1 MKQDNTKLAIKY
13 KKTAD
18 LTPYA
23 KNSRTHSDTQ
33 IAQLVASLQEFGFT
47 NPILLDGA
55 NGIIAGHGRLKA
67 AQQLGYETVP
77 TIELGNMSD
86 EQRRAYIIA
95 DNKLALNAGWD
106 TEMLAFEI
114 ESLQDAG
121 YDLGLTG
128 FNADELKALTIDEQE
143 QDEGD
148 YKEPVDENRNLLMIE
163 CIGERELQNL
173 FTEMK
178 TRGFECKI
186 LS

>member
-1 MKQDNTKLAIKY
+1 MTKLAIKY
-13 KKTAD
+13 KKPAE
-18 LTPYA
+18 LVVYA
-23 KNSRTHSDTQ
+23 NNSRTHSDTQ
-33 IAQLVASLQEFGFT
+33 VAQLVASLQEFGFT
-47 NPILLDGA
+47 NPILIDA
-55 NGIIAGHGRLKA
+55 TNGIIAGHGRLRA
-67 AQQLGYETVP
+67 AVELGYETVP
-77 TIELGNMSD
+77 TIELSNLTD

-106 TEMLAFEI
+106 NELLAFE
-114 ESLQDAG
+114 LQHLQNAG
-121 YDLGLTG
+121 FDLELTG
-128 FNADELKALTIDEQE
+128 FNADDLKALTLEEPE

-148 YKEPVDENRNLLMIE
+148 YKEPIDENRNLLMIE

>member
-77 TIELGNMSD
+77 TIELGNMTD

-128 FNADELKALTIDEQE
+128 FNADELKALNFTDSDVDE
-143 QDEGD
+143 DF
-148 YKEPVDENRNLLMIE
+148 KEPTDESRNTLLIE
-163 CIGERELQNL
+163 CTGERELETL
-173 FTEMK
+173 YEEMQK
-178 TRGFECKI
+178 RGFECKI